1 MDELGSIGNASLCA
15 FSASS
20 SRIRT
25 LCFVRPITPFV
36 KRFQPQTAIAAHTP
50 ARRPPQTRDRQ
61 SRSCAPSVIGRWS
74 VNAIPIVR
82 RRAGVRWRFGI
93 DTDQPI
99 RHRLAGHVACDRLA
113 ASERLWSERQP
124 KMRKNAIDN
133 FLSGNDRQRLENS
146 SAFCARSHIEFE
158 ASLQHLSPRNMRRR
172 RPPRRAITRG

>member
-1 MDELGSIGNASLCA
+1 MVGRTGEQASVGNASLCA

-82 RRAGVRWRFGI
+82 
-93 DTDQPI
+93 T
-99 RHRLAGHVACDRLA
+99 
-113 ASERLWSERQP
+113 STSRQI
-124 KMRKNAIDN
+124 AIDVVMCAMIQKENLPFQGGYREPQSPAN
-133 FLSGNDRQRLENS
+133 FL
-146 SAFCARSHIEFE
+146 
-158 ASLQHLSPRNMRRR
+158 LQHLSSGSPRQTQS
-172 RPPRRAITRG
+172 TRLVP